1 MYIMPENSSG
11 KEGGEKSG
19 MYLSKGKEKV
29 SEMSKAAKQKQY
41 RTPFLKTAKKH
52 WMLLLMLVPAVVYV
66 VIFSYV
72 PMTGIVLAFKR
83 YQYAGGIYGSPWVG
97 LDNFKALL
105 VAGKL
110 GQVTRNTLLYN
121 IAFIF
126 LGVIFEMGGAILLN
140 ELFGKW
146 FKKIAQS
153 CMFLPYFIS
162 WVVAGA
168 IMYNIFNYEKG
179 VFNHIL
185 NLFGATPFDL
195 YNTPSAWPFVLIFL
209 KLWKQTGYGSVV
221 YLAAITGLDQ
231 EMFEAASIDGA
242 SAWQKIRY
250 ITIPSLLPTMMIMV
264 LLAIGNIFR
273 GDFGL
278 FYQTVKSSALLQPV
292 TDVIDTYVFR
302 LLINNSDIGVSAAAG
317 LYQSVLCFITI
328 TICNKLVK
336 KIDPDYAL
344 Y

>member
-1 MYIMPENSSG
+1 M
-11 KEGGEKSG
+11 KEAADKKK
-19 MYLSKGKEKV
+19 YKV
-29 SEMSKAAKQKQY
+29 
-41 RTPFLKTAKKH
+41 PFWKTVKKH
-52 WMLLLMLVPAVVYV
+52 WMLLAMLAPAVIYV
-66 VIFSYV
+66 VIFAYI
-72 PMTGIVLAFKR
+72 PMTGVVLAFKN
-83 YQYAGGIYGSPWVG
+83 YQYAGGIYGSPWNG

-121 IAFIF
+121 IAFLF
-126 LGVIFEMGGAILLN
+126 LGVVFEMGSAILLN
-140 ELFGKW
+140 EIFGKV

-153 CMFLPYFIS
+153 FMFLPYFIS

-179 VFNHIL
+179 VFNHLL
-185 NLFGATPFDL
+185 NMLGSTPFDL
-195 YNTPSAWPFVLIFL
+195 YNTPGAWPFILIFL
-209 KLWKQTGYGSVV
+209 KIWKQTGYGSVV

-242 SAWQKIRY
+242 GVWQKIKY
-250 ITIPSLLPTMMIMV
+250 ITIPSLMPTMMILV
-264 LLAIGNIFR
+264 LMGIGNIFR

-278 FYQTVKSSALLQPV
+278 FYQTVKSSAWLQPV

-302 LLINNSDIGVSAAAG
+302 LLINNSDVGVSAAAG
-317 LYQSVLCFITI
+317 LYQSVLCFLTI

-336 KIDPDYAL
+336 KVDPDYAL

>member
-1 MYIMPENSSG
+1 MENT
-11 KEGGEKSG
+11 KKIQTK
-19 MYLSKGKEKV
+19 LPFWKV
-29 SEMSKAAKQKQY
+29 V
-41 RTPFLKTAKKH
+41 RRHGL
-52 WMLLLMLVPAVVYV
+52 LLLMLLPSLIYV
-66 VIFSYV
+66 IIFSYV
-72 PMTGIVLAFKR
+72 PMTGIVLAFK
-83 YQYAGGIYGSPWVG
+83 QYNYNGGIYFSPWNG
-97 LDNFKALL
+97 LNNFKALMIS
-105 VAGKL
+105 GKL
-110 GQVTRNTLLYN
+110 GMVTRNTLLYN

-126 LGVIFEMGGAILLN
+126 LGVVFEMGSAILIN
-140 ELFGKW
+140 ELISKV
-146 FKKIAQS
+146 FKKLTQS
-153 CMFLPYFIS
+153 FMFLPYFIS

-185 NLFGATPFDL
+185 TMIGANPFDL
-195 YNTPSAWPFVLIFL
+195 YNTPGAWPFVIIAL

-250 ITIPSLLPTMMIMV
+250 LTIPSLVPTMMILV
-264 LLAIGNIFR
+264 LLGIGNIFR

-278 FYQTVKSSALLQPV
+278 FYQTVRSSALLQP
-292 TDVIDTYVFR
+292 TTEIIDTYVFR
-302 LLINNSDIGVSAAAG
+302 LLIDNGNIGVSAAAS

-328 TICNKLVK
+328 TVANKLVK
-336 KIDPDYAL
+336 KANPDYAL

>member
-1 MYIMPENSSG
+1 MSIVIRQFLNYNISINNFFYKKLTKGECEMKKG
-11 KEGGEKSG
+11 TDTKRCKE
-19 MYLSKGKEKV
+19 
-29 SEMSKAAKQKQY
+29 
-41 RTPFLKTAKKH
+41 PFLKTVKKH
-52 WMLLLMLVPAVVYV
+52 WMLLAMLAPALIYV
-66 VIFSYV
+66 VVFSYI

-83 YQYAGGIYGSPWVG
+83 YQYAGGIYGSPWNG
-97 LDNFKALL
+97 LSNFKALL
-105 VAGKL
+105 ISGKL

-121 IAFIF
+121 IAFIC
-126 LGVIFEMGGAILLN
+126 LGVVFEMGSAILLN
-140 ELFGKW
+140 ELVNKY

-153 CMFLPYFIS
+153 FMFLPYFIS

-185 NLFGATPFDL
+185 NVFGLAPFDL
-195 YNTPSAWPFVLIFL
+195 YNTPAAWPPVLIFL
-209 KLWKQTGYGSVV
+209 KLWKGTGYGSVV

-231 EMFEAASIDGA
+231 EMYEAAAIDGA
-242 SAWQKIRY
+242 NAWQRIRY
-250 ITIPSLLPTMMIMV
+250 LTIPLLRPTMMIMV

-278 FYQTVKSSALLQPV
+278 FYQTVKSSALLQPM
-292 TDVIDTYVFR
+292 TDIIDTYVFR
-302 LLINNSDIGVSAAAG
+302 LLIDTGDIGVSAAAG

-328 TICNKLVK
+328 TLCNKLVK
-336 KIDPDYAL
+336 KLNPDYAL

>member
-1 MYIMPENSSG
+1 MRKMAD
-11 KEGGEKSG
+11 EKR
-19 MYLSKGKEKV
+19 YKV
-29 SEMSKAAKQKQY
+29 
-41 RTPFLKTAKKH
+41 PFFKTAKKH
-52 WMLLLMLVPAVVYV
+52 WMLLAMLAPAILYV
-66 VIFSYV
+66 IIFSYI
-72 PMTGIVLAFKR
+72 PMTGIVLAFKN
-83 YQYAGGIYGSPWVG
+83 YQYAGGIYGSPWIG
-97 LDNFKALL
+97 LDNFKALQ

-121 IAFIF
+121 IAFLI
-126 LGVIFEMGGAILLN
+126 LGVIFEMGSAILLN
-140 ELFGKW
+140 ELLSKW

-153 CMFLPYFIS
+153 FMFLPYFIS

-168 IMYNIFNYEKG
+168 IMYNIFNYERG
-179 VFNHIL
+179 VFNYLL
-185 NLFGATPFDL
+185 NLFGMNSFDL
-195 YNTPSAWPFVLIFL
+195 YNTPGAWIIVLIFL

-231 EMFEAASIDGA
+231 EMFEASSIDGA

-250 ITIPSLLPTMMIMV
+250 ITIPSLVPTMMILV
-264 LLAIGNIFR
+264 LLGIGNIFR

-302 LLINNSDIGVSAAAG
+302 LLITNSDIGVSAAAG
-317 LYQSVLCFITI
+317 LYQSVLCFVTI
-328 TICNKLVK
+328 TVCNNLAK
-336 KIDPDYAL
+336 KVNPDYAL

>member
-1 MYIMPENSSG
+1 
-11 KEGGEKSG
+11 
-19 MYLSKGKEKV
+19 
-29 SEMSKAAKQKQY
+29 
-41 RTPFLKTAKKH
+41 
-52 WMLLLMLVPAVVYV
+52 MLLAMLAPALLYV
-66 VIFSYV
+66 IIFSYV

-83 YQYAGGIYGSPWVG
+83 YQYAGGIYFSPWCG

-121 IAFIF
+121 IAFII
-126 LGVIFEMGGAILLN
+126 LGVVFEMGSAILLN
-140 ELFGKW
+140 EIGNKW
-146 FKKIAQS
+146 FKKVSQS
-153 CMFLPYFIS
+153 LMFLPYFIS
-162 WVVAGA
+162 WVVVSAV
-168 IMYNIFNYEKG
+168 MYNVFNYEKG
-179 VFNHIL
+179 VVNHVL
-185 NLFGATPFDL
+185 SLLGMNAFDL
-195 YNTPSAWPFVLIFL
+195 YNSPKAWPIVLIFL

-250 ITIPSLLPTMMIMV
+250 ITIPSLVPTMMIMV

-273 GDFGL
+273 GDFGM
-278 FYQTVKSSALLQPV
+278 FYQTVKSSALLQPM

-302 LLINNSDIGVSAAAG
+302 LLITNSDIGVSAATG
-317 LYQSVLCFITI
+317 LYQSVLCFVTI

-336 KIDPDYAL
+336 KLDPDYAL